1 MQGERCLLCHL
12 VTAAAPSSGV
22 EVSAVTIPV
31 ANEYM
36 VSFYRDGGAF
46 SSSLNNEMVD
56 RMKAANS

>member
-1 MQGERCLLCHL
+1 MQGERCLLYHL

-22 EVSAVTIPV
+22 GVSAVTIQV

-36 VSFYRDGGAF
+36 VPFYRDVGAF
-46 SSSLNNEMVD
+46 SSSDDNEMVD